1 MTAHRRA
8 RFDDLVTGRALA
20 FPPPR
25 RVIAA
30 GRPADVP
37 AALAEVERLTA
48 AGEWAYGYVSY
59 EAAPAFDPAL
69 VVAAPAA
76 GDPPLVWFGV
86 GGPPAPVPPI
96 APDRASPG
104 ERRPGAGALEEARQP
119 GAGALEWAPAWTDQQ
134 HARAVERV
142 REHIAAGDTY
152 QCNLTDRLRA
162 AATGDP
168 FDLYRQIAG
177 AQGGAFNAYL
187 DLGRFVVASA
197 SPELF
202 FDWTGDRIRTRPMKG
217 TTTRGADP
225 ADDAERAQRLR
236 ASPKEQAENLM
247 IVDLLRNDLSRV
259 ATVGS
264 VEVTE
269 LFALEAYPTVW
280 QMVSEI
286 AASVRPGTGLA
297 DVFRAL
303 FPCGSVTGAP
313 KARSMG
319 IIRDLE
325 SGPRGVYCGAVGMV
339 APPAAEFRA
348 RFNVAIRTAMVDRR
362 SGTATYGAGG
372 GITWGS
378 DAAAERAELL
388 AKTAVLNPR
397 GQEAYV

>member
-1 MTAHRRA
+1 MVTFRA
-8 RFDDLVTGRALA
+8 RFDDLAAGRALV
-20 FPPPR
+20 FPAPR
-25 RVIAA
+25 RVVVAGCAA
-30 GRPADVP
+30 EVP
-37 AALAEVERLTA
+37 SALAEVERLTA

-59 EAAPAFDPAL
+59 EAAPGLDPAL
-69 VVAAPAA
+69 VVAGPAE

-86 GGPPAPVPPI
+86 GGPPSEVAPI
-96 APDRASPG
+96 APHEAAPHQAPPREAGPHAWIPVWDDR
-104 ERRPGAGALEEARQP
+104 E
-119 GAGALEWAPAWTDQQ
+119 

-162 AATGDP
+162 AAAGDP
-168 FDLYRQIAG
+168 FELYRRIAT

-187 DLGRFVVASA
+187 EVGRFVVASA

-217 TTTRGADP
+217 TTTRGVDAE
-225 ADDAERAQRLR
+225 DDAGRARRLR

-259 ATVGS
+259 AAVGS

-280 QMVSEI
+280 QMVSEV
-286 AASVRPGTGLA
+286 AASVRPGAGLV

-313 KARSMG
+313 KARSMR

-339 APPAAEFRA
+339 APPAAGFRA
-348 RFNVAIRTAMVDRR
+348 RFNVAIRTAVVDRR
-362 SGTATYGAGG
+362 SGIATYGAGG

-388 AKTAVLNPR
+388 AKTAVLHPR
-397 GQEAYV
+397 GQEAYA